1 MPLKITPPVGA
12 RTIAGRTLGWTLGR
26 TLGPVERTAKQGVRW
41 ALGHGLPRTAIVRS
55 ARKGDL
61 QGDLILSGPGSHTFD
76 LVDLFE
82 EFRARGPLYQGGFSH
97 LAVDHEVIKEVLTSN
112 DFVTGFFAPD
122 ESGTGLLARA
132 ATWSASDVFA
142 PLQPPSLLATE
153 PPEHTR
159 YRKLVTRVFTVRA
172 VERLRTRTA
181 EIAQELLDDLEK
193 EASSGDSVD
202 LVTRYC
208 GLLPIT
214 VISEVLGVPVEL
226 RERMLELGKGAAL
239 SLDIGLGWRTFREM
253 EASLEE
259 FDNWLRGHLAYL
271 ADHPGDD
278 LLSQLVALRDDGDRL
293 SDKELRAIA
302 GLVFAAGFETT
313 VNLIGNGIALLHD
326 NPSQLE
332 VLAARPEL
340 WANASDEILRL
351 DPPVLLTGRVARRN
365 STIAGQEIPRGTI
378 INTVLAAANR
388 DPGVFTDP
396 HTFDVTRENARD
408 HLSFSSGRHFCLG
421 AALARMEGEIGLRL
435 LFERFPDL
443 ELVGD
448 RERHPTRILRG
459 YSRLPAKLL

>member
-1 MPLKITPPVGA
+1 MPLKITPPAGT
-12 RTIAGRTLGWTLGR
+12 RTIAGRTLGWTLG
-26 TLGPVERTAKQGVRW
+26 TVERTAKQGVRW

-112 DFVTGFFAPD
+112 DFITGFFAPD

-132 ATWSASDVFA
+132 ANWSASDVFA

-172 VERLRTRTA
+172 VEKLRARTE
-181 EIAQELLDDLEK
+181 EIAGELLDDLEK
-193 EASSGDSVD
+193 EASSGADVD

-239 SLDIGLGWRTFREM
+239 SLDIGLGWRTFRDM

-259 FDNWLRGHLAYL
+259 FDTWLRGHLEYL
-271 ADHPGDD
+271 AEHPGDD

-293 SDKELRAIA
+293 SERELRAIA

-326 NPSQLE
+326 NPDQLE
-332 VLAARPEL
+332 VLKAQPDL
-340 WANASDEILRL
+340 WSNASDEILRL
-351 DPPVLLTGRVARRN
+351 DPPVLLTGRVARRD
-365 STIAGQEIPRGTI
+365 STIAGQAIPRGTI

-388 DPGVFTDP
+388 DPAVFTDP

-435 LFERFPDL
+435 LFERFPGL

-459 YSRLPAKLL
+459 YSHLPARLS

>member
-1 MPLKITPPVGA
+1 MPLKITPPAGT
-12 RTIAGRTLGWTLGR
+12 RTIPGRTLGRALG
-26 TLGPVERTAKQGVRW
+26 TVEHTAKQGVRW

-82 EFRARGPLYQGGFSH
+82 EFRARGPLYQGGFSL

-132 ATWSASDVFA
+132 ASWSASDVFA

-172 VERLRTRTA
+172 VEKLRARTE
-181 EIAQELLDDLEK
+181 EIARELLDDLEK
-193 EASSGDSVD
+193 EAASGADVD

-214 VISEVLGVPVEL
+214 VISEVLGVPVDL

-259 FDNWLRGHLAYL
+259 FDTWLRGHLEYL

-293 SDKELRAIA
+293 SERELRAIA

-332 VLAARPEL
+332 LLRAQPEL
-340 WANASDEILRL
+340 WSNAADEILRL

-365 STIAGQEIPRGTI
+365 STIAGQAIPRGTI

-388 DPGVFTDP
+388 DPAVFTDP
-396 HTFDVTRENARD
+396 HSFDVTRENARD

-459 YSRLPAKLL
+459 YSHLPARLS

>member
-1 MPLKITPPVGA
+1 MPLKITPPAGA
-12 RTIAGRTLGWTLGR
+12 GSIAGRTLGR
-26 TLGPVERTAKQGVRW
+26 TLGTVERTAKQGVRW

-112 DFVTGFFAPD
+112 DFITGFFAPD
-122 ESGTGLLARA
+122 ESGAGLLARA
-132 ATWSASDVFA
+132 ASWSASDVFA

-172 VERLRTRTA
+172 VEKLRARTE
-181 EIAQELLDDLEK
+181 EIARELLDDLEK
-193 EASSGDSVD
+193 EAASGADVD

-214 VISEVLGVPVEL
+214 VISEVLGVPVDL

-239 SLDIGLGWRTFREM
+239 SLDIGLGWRTFRDM

-259 FDNWLRGHLAYL
+259 FDTWLRGHLEYL
-271 ADHPGDD
+271 AEHPGDD

-293 SDKELRAIA
+293 SERELRAIA

-326 NPSQLE
+326 NPAQLE
-332 VLAARPEL
+332 VLKAQPDL
-340 WANASDEILRL
+340 WSNASDEILRL
-351 DPPVLLTGRVARRN
+351 DPPVLLTGRVARRD
-365 STIAGQEIPRGTI
+365 STIAGQAIPRGTI

-388 DPGVFTDP
+388 DPAVFTDP

-435 LFERFPDL
+435 LFERFPGL

-459 YSRLPAKLL
+459 YSHLPARLS

>member
-1 MPLKITPPVGA
+1 MPLKITPPAGT
-12 RTIAGRTLGWTLGR
+12 RTIAGRTLGRGLGA
-26 TLGPVERTAKQGVRW
+26 VERTAKQGVRW
-41 ALGHGLPRTAIVRS
+41 ALGHGIPRTVIIRS
-55 ARKGDL
+55 SRKGDL

-82 EFRARGPLYQGGFSH
+82 ELRSRGPLYRGGFSH
-97 LAVDHEVIKEVLTSN
+97 VATDHEVIKEVLTSN

-122 ESGTGLLARA
+122 ESGTGVLSRA
-132 ATWSASDVFA
+132 AMWSATDVFA

-172 VERLRTRTA
+172 VERLRARTE
-181 EIAQELLDDLEK
+181 EIARELLDDLEK
-193 EASSGDSVD
+193 KAASGADVD
-202 LVTRYC
+202 LVSGYC

-239 SLDIGLGWRTFREM
+239 SLDIGLEWRTFREM
-253 EASLEE
+253 ESSLEA
-259 FDNWLRGHLAYL
+259 FDTWLRGHLEYL
-271 ADHPGDD
+271 AEHPGDD

-293 SDKELRAIA
+293 SEKELRSVA

-326 NPSQLE
+326 NPEQLA
-332 VLAARPEL
+332 VLKAQPDL
-340 WANASDEILRL
+340 WSNASDEILRL
-351 DPPVLLTGRVARRN
+351 DPPVLLTGRVARRD
-365 STIAGQEIPRGTI
+365 STIAGQPIPRGTI

-388 DPGVFTDP
+388 DPAVFTDP
-396 HTFDVTRENARD
+396 DTFDVTRENARD

-443 ELVGD
+443 KIVGE
-448 RERHPTRILRG
+448 RKRHPTRILRG
-459 YSRLPAKLL
+459 YSQLRARLS

>member
-1 MPLKITPPVGA
+1 MPLKITPPVGT
-12 RTIAGRTLGWTLGR
+12 RTIAGRTLGWTLG
-26 TLGPVERTAKQGVRW
+26 TVERTAKQGVRW

-112 DFVTGFFAPD
+112 DFITGFFAPD

-132 ATWSASDVFA
+132 ANWSASDVFA

-172 VERLRTRTA
+172 VEKLRARTE
-181 EIAQELLDDLEK
+181 EIARELLDDLEK
-193 EASSGDSVD
+193 EAASGADVD

-239 SLDIGLGWRTFREM
+239 SLDIGLGWRTFRDM

-259 FDNWLRGHLAYL
+259 FDTWLRGHLEYL
-271 ADHPGDD
+271 AEHPGDD

-293 SDKELRAIA
+293 SERELRAIA

-326 NPSQLE
+326 NPDQLE
-332 VLAARPEL
+332 VLKAQPDL
-340 WANASDEILRL
+340 WSNASDEILRL
-351 DPPVLLTGRVARRN
+351 DPPVLLTGRVARRD
-365 STIAGQEIPRGTI
+365 STIAGQAIPRGTI

-388 DPGVFTDP
+388 DPAVFTDP

-435 LFERFPDL
+435 LFERFPGL

-459 YSRLPAKLL
+459 YSHLPARLS

>member
-1 MPLKITPPVGA
+1 MPLKITPPAGT
-12 RTIAGRTLGWTLGR
+12 RTIAGRTLGR
-26 TLGPVERTAKQGVRW
+26 TLGTVERTAKQGVRW

-82 EFRARGPLYQGGFSH
+82 EFRVRGPLYQGGFSH

-112 DFVTGFFAPD
+112 DFITGFFAPD

-132 ATWSASDVFA
+132 ASWSASDVFA

-172 VERLRTRTA
+172 VEKLRARTE
-181 EIAQELLDDLEK
+181 EIARELLDDLEK
-193 EASSGDSVD
+193 EAASGADVD

-214 VISEVLGVPVEL
+214 VISEVLGVPVDL

-239 SLDIGLGWRTFREM
+239 SLDIGLDWRTFRDM

-259 FDNWLRGHLAYL
+259 FDTWLRGHLEYL
-271 ADHPGDD
+271 AEHPGDD

-293 SDKELRAIA
+293 SERQLRAIA

-326 NPSQLE
+326 NPDQLE
-332 VLAARPEL
+332 VLKAQPDL
-340 WANASDEILRL
+340 WSNASDEILRL
-351 DPPVLLTGRVARRN
+351 DPPVLLTGRVARRD
-365 STIAGQEIPRGTI
+365 STIAGQAIPRGTI

-388 DPGVFTDP
+388 DPAVFTDP

-435 LFERFPDL
+435 LFERFPGL

-459 YSRLPAKLL
+459 YSHLPARLS

>member
-1 MPLKITPPVGA
+1 MPLKITPPAGT
-12 RTIAGRTLGWTLGR
+12 RTIAGRTLGWTLG
-26 TLGPVERTAKQGVRW
+26 TVERTAKQGVRW

-112 DFVTGFFAPD
+112 DFITGFFAPD

-132 ATWSASDVFA
+132 ANWSASDVFA

-172 VERLRTRTA
+172 VEKLRARTE
-181 EIAQELLDDLEK
+181 EIARELLDDLEK
-193 EASSGDSVD
+193 EAASGADVD

-214 VISEVLGVPVEL
+214 VISEVLGVPVDL

-239 SLDIGLGWRTFREM
+239 SLDIGLGWRTFRDM

-259 FDNWLRGHLAYL
+259 FDTWLRGHLEYL
-271 ADHPGDD
+271 AEHPGDD

-293 SDKELRAIA
+293 SERELRAIA

-326 NPSQLE
+326 NPDQLE
-332 VLAARPEL
+332 VLKAQPDL
-340 WANASDEILRL
+340 WSNASDEILRL
-351 DPPVLLTGRVARRN
+351 DPPVLLTGRVARRD
-365 STIAGQEIPRGTI
+365 STIAGQAIPRGTI

-388 DPGVFTDP
+388 DPAVFTDP

-435 LFERFPDL
+435 LFERFPGL

-459 YSRLPAKLL
+459 YSHLPARLS

>member
-1 MPLKITPPVGA
+1 MPLKITPPAGA
-12 RTIAGRTLGWTLGR
+12 GSIAGRTLGR
-26 TLGPVERTAKQGVRW
+26 TLGTVERTAKQGVRW

-82 EFRARGPLYQGGFSH
+82 EFRSRGPLYQGGFSH

-112 DFVTGFFAPD
+112 DFITGFFAPD

-132 ATWSASDVFA
+132 ASWSASDVFA

-172 VERLRTRTA
+172 VEKLRARTE
-181 EIAQELLDDLEK
+181 EIARELLDDLEK
-193 EASSGDSVD
+193 EAASGADVD

-214 VISEVLGVPVEL
+214 VISEVLGVPVDL

-239 SLDIGLGWRTFREM
+239 SLDIGLGWRTFRDM

-259 FDNWLRGHLAYL
+259 FDTWLRGHLEYL
-271 ADHPGDD
+271 AEHPGDD

-293 SDKELRAIA
+293 SERELRAIA

-326 NPSQLE
+326 NPAQLE
-332 VLAARPEL
+332 VLKAQPDLWSNAA
-340 WANASDEILRL
+340 DEILRL
-351 DPPVLLTGRVARRN
+351 DPPVLLTGRVARRD
-365 STIAGQEIPRGTI
+365 STIAGQAIPRGTI

-388 DPGVFTDP
+388 DPAVFTDP

-459 YSRLPAKLL
+459 YSHLPARLS

>member
-1 MPLKITPPVGA
+1 MPLKITPPAGA
-12 RTIAGRTLGWTLGR
+12 GSIAGRTVGR
-26 TLGPVERTAKQGVRW
+26 TLGTVERTAKQGVRW

-112 DFVTGFFAPD
+112 DFITGFFAPD

-132 ATWSASDVFA
+132 ASWSASDVFA

-172 VERLRTRTA
+172 VEKLRARTE
-181 EIAQELLDDLEK
+181 EIARELLDDLEK
-193 EASSGDSVD
+193 EAASGADVD

-214 VISEVLGVPVEL
+214 VISEVLGVPVDL

-239 SLDIGLGWRTFREM
+239 SLDIGLGWRTFRDM

-259 FDNWLRGHLAYL
+259 FDTWLRGHLEYL
-271 ADHPGDD
+271 AEHPGDD

-293 SDKELRAIA
+293 SERELRAIA

-326 NPSQLE
+326 NPAQLE
-332 VLAARPEL
+332 VLKAQPDL
-340 WANASDEILRL
+340 WSNASDEILRL
-351 DPPVLLTGRVARRN
+351 DPPVLLTGRVARRD
-365 STIAGQEIPRGTI
+365 STIAGQAIPRGTI

-388 DPGVFTDP
+388 DPAVFTDP

-443 ELVGD
+443 KLRDD

-459 YSRLPAKLL
+459 YSHLPARLS

>member
-1 MPLKITPPVGA
+1 MPLKITPPAGT
-12 RTIAGRTLGWTLGR
+12 RTIAGRTLGWTLG
-26 TLGPVERTAKQGVRW
+26 TVERTAKQGVRW

-112 DFVTGFFAPD
+112 DFITGFFAPD

-132 ATWSASDVFA
+132 ANWSASDVFA

-172 VERLRTRTA
+172 VEKLRARTE
-181 EIAQELLDDLEK
+181 EIARELLDDLEK
-193 EASSGDSVD
+193 EAASGADVD

-214 VISEVLGVPVEL
+214 VISEVLGVPVDL

-239 SLDIGLGWRTFREM
+239 SLDIGLGWRTFRDM

-259 FDNWLRGHLAYL
+259 FDTWLRGHLEYL
-271 ADHPGDD
+271 AEHPGDD

-293 SDKELRAIA
+293 SERELRAIA

-326 NPSQLE
+326 NPDQLE
-332 VLAARPEL
+332 VLKAQPDL
-340 WANASDEILRL
+340 WSNASDEILRL

-365 STIAGQEIPRGTI
+365 STIAGQAIPRGTI

-388 DPGVFTDP
+388 DPAVFTDP

-435 LFERFPDL
+435 LFERFPGL

-459 YSRLPAKLL
+459 YSHLPARLS

>member
-1 MPLKITPPVGA
+1 MPLKITPPDGSRA
-12 RTIAGRTLGWTLGR
+12 IAGRTLER
-26 TLGPVERTAKQGVRW
+26 TLGTVERTAKQGVRW
-41 ALGHGLPRTAIVRS
+41 ALGHGLPRTAIIRS

-76 LVDLFE
+76 LIDLFE

-132 ATWSASDVFA
+132 ANWSASDVFA

-172 VERLRTRTA
+172 VEKLRARTE
-181 EIAQELLDDLEK
+181 EIATELLDDLEK
-193 EASSGDSVD
+193 EAASGADVD

-214 VISEVLGVPVEL
+214 VISEVLGVPVDL

-259 FDNWLRGHLAYL
+259 FDTWLRGHLAYL
-271 ADHPGDD
+271 AEHPGDD

-332 VLAARPEL
+332 VLQARPEL
-340 WANASDEILRL
+340 WSNASDEILRL
-351 DPPVLLTGRVARRN
+351 DPPVLLTGRVARRD
-365 STIAGQEIPRGTI
+365 STIAGRQIPRGTI

-388 DPGVFTDP
+388 DPSVFTDP
-396 HTFDVTRENARD
+396 DTFDVARENARD

-435 LFERFPDL
+435 LFERFPDVKL
-443 ELVGD
+443 LDG

-459 YSRLPAKLL
+459 YSHLPTRLS

>member
-1 MPLKITPPVGA
+1 MPLKITPPVGT
-12 RTIAGRTLGWTLGR
+12 RTIAGRTLGWTLG
-26 TLGPVERTAKQGVRW
+26 TVERTAKQGVRW

-112 DFVTGFFAPD
+112 DFITGFFAPD

-132 ATWSASDVFA
+132 ANWSASDVFA

-172 VERLRTRTA
+172 VEKLRARTE
-181 EIAQELLDDLEK
+181 EIARELLDDLEK
-193 EASSGDSVD
+193 EAASGADVD

-239 SLDIGLGWRTFREM
+239 SLDIGLDWRTFRDM

-259 FDNWLRGHLAYL
+259 FDTWLRGHLEYL
-271 ADHPGDD
+271 AEHPGDD

-293 SDKELRAIA
+293 SERELRAIA

-326 NPSQLE
+326 NPDQLE
-332 VLAARPEL
+332 VLKAQPDL
-340 WANASDEILRL
+340 WSNASDEILRL
-351 DPPVLLTGRVARRN
+351 DPPVLLTGRVARRD
-365 STIAGQEIPRGTI
+365 STIAGQAIPRGTI

-388 DPGVFTDP
+388 DPAVFTDP

-435 LFERFPDL
+435 LFERFPGL

-459 YSRLPAKLL
+459 YSHLPARLS

>member
-1 MPLKITPPVGA
+1 MPLKITPPVGT
-12 RTIAGRTLGWTLGR
+12 RTIADRTLGS
-26 TLGPVERTAKQGVRW
+26 VERTAKQGVRW

-112 DFVTGFFAPD
+112 DFITGFFAPD

-132 ATWSASDVFA
+132 ANWSASDVFA

-172 VERLRTRTA
+172 VEKLRTRTE
-181 EIAQELLDDLEK
+181 EIARELLDDLEK
-193 EASSGDSVD
+193 EAASGADVD

-214 VISEVLGVPVEL
+214 VISEVLGVPVDL

-239 SLDIGLGWRTFREM
+239 SLDIGLGWRTFRDM

-259 FDNWLRGHLAYL
+259 FDTWLRGHLEYL
-271 ADHPGDD
+271 AEHPGDD

-293 SDKELRAIA
+293 SERELRAIA

-326 NPSQLE
+326 NPAQLE
-332 VLAARPEL
+332 VLKAQPDL
-340 WANASDEILRL
+340 WSNASDEILRL
-351 DPPVLLTGRVARRN
+351 DPPVLLTGRVARRD
-365 STIAGQEIPRGTI
+365 STIAGQAIPRGTI

-388 DPGVFTDP
+388 DPAVFTDP

-435 LFERFPDL
+435 LFERFPGL

-459 YSRLPAKLL
+459 YSHLPARLR

>member
-1 MPLKITPPVGA
+1 MPLKITPPVGT
-12 RTIAGRTLGWTLGR
+12 RRIADKAIGK
-26 TLGPVERTAKQGVRW
+26 VERTAKQGVRW

-55 ARKGDL
+55 AKKGDL

-82 EFRARGPLYQGGFSH
+82 EFRARGPLYKGGFSH
-97 LAVDHEVIKEVLTSN
+97 LAVDHEVIKEVLNSN

-122 ESGTGLLARA
+122 ESGTGLMARA
-132 ATWSASDVFA
+132 AAWSSSDVFA

-172 VERLRTRTA
+172 VEKLRARTE
-181 EIAQELLDDLEK
+181 EIARDLLDDLER
-193 EASSGDSVD
+193 EASSGVSVD

-214 VISEVLGVPVEL
+214 VISEVLGVPVDL
-226 RERMLELGKGAAL
+226 RERMLDLGKGAAL
-239 SLDIGLGWRTFREM
+239 SLDIGLEWRTFRDM

-259 FDNWLRGHLAYL
+259 FDTWLRGHLEFL
-271 ADHPGDD
+271 AEHPGDD

-293 SDKELRAIA
+293 SERELRAVA

-326 NPSQLE
+326 NPTQVE
-332 VLAARPEL
+332 VLKAKPDL
-340 WANASDEILRL
+340 WSNASDEILRL

-365 STIAGQEIPRGTI
+365 STIAGEQIPRGTI

-388 DPGVFTDP
+388 DPAVFTEP
-396 HTFDVTRENARD
+396 ATFDVARENARD
-408 HLSFSSGRHFCLG
+408 HLSFSGGRHFCLG

-443 ELVGD
+443 QLLEG

-459 YSRLPAKLL
+459 YSHLPAKLF

>member
-1 MPLKITPPVGA
+1 MPLKITPPVGT
-12 RTIAGRTLGWTLGR
+12 RTIAGRTLGWTLG
-26 TLGPVERTAKQGVRW
+26 TVERTAKQGVRW

-112 DFVTGFFAPD
+112 DFITGFFAPD

-132 ATWSASDVFA
+132 ANWSASDVFA

-172 VERLRTRTA
+172 VEKLRARTE
-181 EIAQELLDDLEK
+181 EIARELLDDLEK
-193 EASSGDSVD
+193 EAASGADVD

-239 SLDIGLGWRTFREM
+239 SLDIGLGWRTFRDM

-259 FDNWLRGHLAYL
+259 FDTWLRGHLEYL
-271 ADHPGDD
+271 AENPGDD

-293 SDKELRAIA
+293 SERELRAIA

-326 NPSQLE
+326 NPDQLE
-332 VLAARPEL
+332 VLKAQPDL
-340 WANASDEILRL
+340 WSNASDEILRL
-351 DPPVLLTGRVARRN
+351 DPPVLLTGRVARRD
-365 STIAGQEIPRGTI
+365 STIAGQAIPRGTI

-388 DPGVFTDP
+388 DPAVFTDP

-435 LFERFPDL
+435 LFERFPGL

-459 YSRLPAKLL
+459 YSHLPARLS

>member
-1 MPLKITPPVGA
+1 MPLKITPPVGP
-12 RTIAGRTLGWTLGR
+12 RTIAGRTLGWTLG
-26 TLGPVERTAKQGVRW
+26 TVERTAKQGVRW

-132 ATWSASDVFA
+132 ANWSASDVFA

-172 VERLRTRTA
+172 VEKLRARTE
-181 EIAQELLDDLEK
+181 EIARELLDDLEK
-193 EASSGDSVD
+193 EASAGAEVD

-214 VISEVLGVPVEL
+214 VISEVLGVPVDL

-239 SLDIGLGWRTFREM
+239 SLDIGLGWRTFRDM

-259 FDNWLRGHLAYL
+259 FDTWLRGHLEYL
-271 ADHPGDD
+271 AEHPGDD

-293 SDKELRAIA
+293 SERELRAIA

-326 NPSQLE
+326 NPDQLE
-332 VLAARPEL
+332 VLKAQPDL
-340 WANASDEILRL
+340 WSNASDEILRL
-351 DPPVLLTGRVARRN
+351 DPPVLLTGRVARRG
-365 STIAGQEIPRGTI
+365 STIAGQAIPRGTI

-388 DPGVFTDP
+388 DPAVFTDP
-396 HTFDVTRENARD
+396 HTFDVARENARD

-435 LFERFPDL
+435 LFERFPGL

-459 YSRLPAKLL
+459 YSHLPARLS

>member
-1 MPLKITPPVGA
+1 MPLKITPPAGT
-12 RTIAGRTLGWTLGR
+12 RTIAGRTLGR
-26 TLGPVERTAKQGVRW
+26 TLGTVERTAKQGVRW

-82 EFRARGPLYQGGFSH
+82 AFRVRGPLYQGGFSH

-112 DFVTGFFAPD
+112 DFITGFFAPD

-132 ATWSASDVFA
+132 ANWSASDVFA

-172 VERLRTRTA
+172 VEKLRARTE
-181 EIAQELLDDLEK
+181 EIARELLDDLEK
-193 EASSGDSVD
+193 EAASGADVD

-214 VISEVLGVPVEL
+214 VISEVLGVPVDL

-239 SLDIGLGWRTFREM
+239 SLDIGLDWRTFRDM

-259 FDNWLRGHLAYL
+259 FDTWLRGHLEYL
-271 ADHPGDD
+271 AEHPGDD

-293 SDKELRAIA
+293 SERELRAIA

-326 NPSQLE
+326 NPDQLE
-332 VLAARPEL
+332 VLKAQPDL
-340 WANASDEILRL
+340 WSNASDEILRL
-351 DPPVLLTGRVARRN
+351 DPPVLLTGRVARRD
-365 STIAGQEIPRGTI
+365 STIAGQAIPRGTI

-388 DPGVFTDP
+388 DPAVFTDP

-435 LFERFPDL
+435 LFERFPGL

-459 YSRLPAKLL
+459 YSHLPARLS

>member
-1 MPLKITPPVGA
+1 MPLKITPPVGT
-12 RTIAGRTLGWTLGR
+12 RTIAGRTLGWTLGA
-26 TLGPVERTAKQGVRW
+26 VERNAKQGVRW

-76 LVDLFE
+76 LVGLFE

-112 DFVTGFFAPD
+112 DFITGFFAPD

-132 ATWSASDVFA
+132 ANWSASDVFA

-172 VERLRTRTA
+172 VEKLRARTE
-181 EIAQELLDDLEK
+181 EIARELLDDLEK
-193 EASSGDSVD
+193 EAASGADVD

-214 VISEVLGVPVEL
+214 VISEVLGVPVDL

-239 SLDIGLGWRTFREM
+239 SLDIGLGWRTFRDM

-259 FDNWLRGHLAYL
+259 FDTWLRGHLEYL
-271 ADHPGDD
+271 AEHPGDD

-293 SDKELRAIA
+293 SERELRAIA

-326 NPSQLE
+326 NPDQLE
-332 VLAARPEL
+332 VLKAQPDL
-340 WANASDEILRL
+340 WSNASDEILRL
-351 DPPVLLTGRVARRN
+351 DPPVLLTGRVARRD
-365 STIAGQEIPRGTI
+365 STIAGQAIPRGTI

-388 DPGVFTDP
+388 DPAVFTDP

-435 LFERFPDL
+435 LFERFPGL

-459 YSRLPAKLL
+459 YSHLPARLS

>member
-1 MPLKITPPVGA
+1 MPLKITPPVGT
-12 RTIAGRTLGWTLGR
+12 RTIAGRTLGWTVG
-26 TLGPVERTAKQGVRW
+26 TVERTAKQGVRW

-112 DFVTGFFAPD
+112 DFITGFFAPD

-132 ATWSASDVFA
+132 ANWSASDVFA

-172 VERLRTRTA
+172 VEKLRTRTE
-181 EIAQELLDDLEK
+181 EIARELLDDLEK
-193 EASSGDSVD
+193 EAASGADVD

-239 SLDIGLGWRTFREM
+239 SLDIGLGWRTFRDM

-259 FDNWLRGHLAYL
+259 FDTWLRGHLEYL
-271 ADHPGDD
+271 AEHPGDD

-293 SDKELRAIA
+293 SERELRAIA

-326 NPSQLE
+326 NPAQLE
-332 VLAARPEL
+332 VLKAQPDL
-340 WANASDEILRL
+340 WSNASDEILRL
-351 DPPVLLTGRVARRN
+351 DPPVLLTGRVARRD
-365 STIAGQEIPRGTI
+365 STIAGQAIPRGTI

-388 DPGVFTDP
+388 DPAVFTDP

-435 LFERFPDL
+435 LFERFPGL
-443 ELVGD
+443 ELVGN

-459 YSRLPAKLL
+459 YSHLPARLS

>member
-1 MPLKITPPVGA
+1 MPLKITPPAGT
-12 RTIAGRTLGWTLGR
+12 RTIAGRTLGT
-26 TLGPVERTAKQGVRW
+26 VERTAKQGVRW

-112 DFVTGFFAPD
+112 DFITGFFAPD

-132 ATWSASDVFA
+132 ANWSASDIFA

-172 VERLRTRTA
+172 VEKLRARTE
-181 EIAQELLDDLEK
+181 EIARELLDDLEK
-193 EASSGDSVD
+193 EASSGADVD
-202 LVTRYC
+202 LVTGYC

-214 VISEVLGVPVEL
+214 VISEVLGVPVDL

-239 SLDIGLGWRTFREM
+239 SLDIGLGWRTFRDM

-259 FDNWLRGHLAYL
+259 FDTWLRGHLEYL
-271 ADHPGDD
+271 AEHPGDD

-293 SDKELRAIA
+293 SERELRAIA

-326 NPSQLE
+326 NPDQLE
-332 VLAARPEL
+332 VLKAQPDL
-340 WANASDEILRL
+340 WSNASDEILRL
-351 DPPVLLTGRVARRN
+351 DPPVLLTGRVARRD
-365 STIAGQEIPRGTI
+365 STIAGQAIPRGTI

-388 DPGVFTDP
+388 DPAVFTDP

-435 LFERFPDL
+435 LFERFPGL

-459 YSRLPAKLL
+459 YSHLPARLS

>member
-1 MPLKITPPVGA
+1 MPLKITPPVGT
-12 RTIAGRTLGWTLGR
+12 RTIAGRTLGWTLG
-26 TLGPVERTAKQGVRW
+26 TVERTAKQGVRW

-112 DFVTGFFAPD
+112 DFITGFFAPD

-132 ATWSASDVFA
+132 ANWSASDVFA

-172 VERLRTRTA
+172 VEKLRTRTE
-181 EIAQELLDDLEK
+181 EIARELLDDLEK
-193 EASSGDSVD
+193 EAASGADVD

-239 SLDIGLGWRTFREM
+239 SLDIGLGWRTFRDM

-259 FDNWLRGHLAYL
+259 FDTWLRGHLEYL
-271 ADHPGDD
+271 AEHPGDD

-293 SDKELRAIA
+293 SERELRAIA

-326 NPSQLE
+326 NPAQLE
-332 VLAARPEL
+332 VLKAQPDL
-340 WANASDEILRL
+340 WSNASDEILRL
-351 DPPVLLTGRVARRN
+351 DPPVLLTGRVARHD
-365 STIAGQEIPRGTI
+365 STIAGQAIPRGTI

-388 DPGVFTDP
+388 DPAVFTDP

-435 LFERFPDL
+435 LFERFPGL

-448 RERHPTRILRG
+448 RERHPTHILRG
-459 YSRLPAKLL
+459 YSHLPARLS

>member
-1 MPLKITPPVGA
+1 MLLKITPPAGA
-12 RTIAGRTLGWTLGR
+12 RTVPGRTLGRALGS
-26 TLGPVERTAKQGVRW
+26 VEHTAKQGVRW

-82 EFRARGPLYQGGFSH
+82 EFRARGPLYQGGFSL

-132 ATWSASDVFA
+132 ASWSASDVFA

-172 VERLRTRTA
+172 VEKLRARTE
-181 EIAQELLDDLEK
+181 EIARELLDDLEK
-193 EASSGDSVD
+193 EAASGGDVD

-259 FDNWLRGHLAYL
+259 FDTWLRGHLEYL
-271 ADHPGDD
+271 AEHPGDD

-293 SDKELRAIA
+293 SERELRAIA

-326 NPSQLE
+326 NPAQLE
-332 VLAARPEL
+332 VLRAQPEL
-340 WANASDEILRL
+340 WSNAADEILRL
-351 DPPVLLTGRVARRN
+351 DPPVLLTGRVARRD
-365 STIAGQEIPRGTI
+365 STIAGRTIPRGTI

-388 DPGVFTDP
+388 DPAVFTDP

-443 ELVGD
+443 KLGDD

-459 YSRLPAKLL
+459 YSHLPAQIA

>member
-1 MPLKITPPVGA
+1 MPLKITPPVGT
-12 RTIAGRTLGWTLGR
+12 RTIAGRTLGWTLG
-26 TLGPVERTAKQGVRW
+26 TVERTAKQGVRW

-112 DFVTGFFAPD
+112 DFITGFFAPD

-132 ATWSASDVFA
+132 ANWSASDVFA

-153 PPEHTR
+153 PPEHAR

-172 VERLRTRTA
+172 VEKLRARTE
-181 EIAQELLDDLEK
+181 EIARELLDDLEK
-193 EASSGDSVD
+193 EAASGADVD

-239 SLDIGLGWRTFREM
+239 SLDIGLGWRTFRDM

-259 FDNWLRGHLAYL
+259 FDTWLRGHLEYL
-271 ADHPGDD
+271 AEHPGDD

-293 SDKELRAIA
+293 SERELRAIA

-326 NPSQLE
+326 NPAQLE
-332 VLAARPEL
+332 VLKAQPDL
-340 WANASDEILRL
+340 WSNASDEILRL

-365 STIAGQEIPRGTI
+365 STIAGQAIPRGTI

-388 DPGVFTDP
+388 DPAVFTDP

-435 LFERFPDL
+435 LFERFPGL

-459 YSRLPAKLL
+459 YSHLPARLS

>member
-1 MPLKITPPVGA
+1 MPLKITPPAGT
-12 RTIAGRTLGWTLGR
+12 RTIAGRTLGWTLG
-26 TLGPVERTAKQGVRW
+26 TVERTAKQGVRW

-82 EFRARGPLYQGGFSH
+82 EFRARGPLYQGGFSY

-112 DFVTGFFAPD
+112 DFITGFFAPD

-132 ATWSASDVFA
+132 ASWSASDVFA

-172 VERLRTRTA
+172 VEKLRARTE
-181 EIAQELLDDLEK
+181 EIARELLDDLEK
-193 EASSGDSVD
+193 EAASGADVD

-214 VISEVLGVPVEL
+214 VISEVLGVPVDL

-239 SLDIGLGWRTFREM
+239 SLDIGLDWRTFRDM

-259 FDNWLRGHLAYL
+259 FDTWLRGHLEYL
-271 ADHPGDD
+271 AEHPGDD

-293 SDKELRAIA
+293 SERELRAIA

-326 NPSQLE
+326 NPDQLE
-332 VLAARPEL
+332 VLKAQPDL
-340 WANASDEILRL
+340 WSNASDEILRL
-351 DPPVLLTGRVARRN
+351 DPPVLLTGRVARRD
-365 STIAGQEIPRGTI
+365 STIAGQAIPRGTI

-388 DPGVFTDP
+388 DPAVFTDP

-435 LFERFPDL
+435 LFERFPGL

-459 YSRLPAKLL
+459 YSHLPARLS